1 MRKESLAER
10 ITSVLVTTPAQV
22 DIEDDFDDNSLSVL
36 KTNTEDAE
44 TVEESTFRKKNV
56 NLLADIDSRY
66 GGTIESRKSLN
77 YQESDLEEFENN
89 TESES
94 VTSNEGTHGL
104 QKDYDSD
111 QDSEDNSS
119 DNLQEEY
126 ESDEDRESID
136 NSHTDDKFKSTNHE
150 DVMKSFKKG
159 QCVKNQMTLWEYIL
173 EMRIQMQKSLM
184 AANKMPQCEY
194 YRNMKNTFGQDFTNS
209 VKDTKKSL
217 STLLNKLLLLQKLL
231 WDRCPEIKKIQ
242 KPDNNPDDEEIPS
255 DSDEDEN
262 EDEIKNS
269 TPSKKRKLSDFE
281 RDLKEKN
288 DTFKNYRDHVIKKWH
303 EKIRITSTN
312 NDTNVLP
319 IISHI
324 EHVLTNKDK
333 LIRKTQLRRTTY
345 KIVGENI
352 ENDTDKNNLEGS
364 VAIYNKEIF
373 DDDDFYHQLLR
384 ELIEFKSADLTD
396 PVQLSRRWMQLQS
409 LRNKMKR
416 KIDTKATKGRKIRY
430 DVHKKLVHF
439 VSPIVDNLWSDEAKM
454 ELFSSLFGKTN
465 I

>member
-1 MRKESLAER
+1 MKKESLAER

-22 DIEDDFDDNSLSVL
+22 DIEDDFEDNAISVL
-36 KTNTEDAE
+36 NTNIEDVE
-44 TVEESTFRKKNV
+44 NVEESNFRKKNV
-56 NLLADIDSRY
+56 NLLADVDSRY
-66 GGTIESRKSLN
+66 GGITESRKSLN
-77 YQESDLEEFENN
+77 YQESDVLDEFENN

-94 VTSNEGTHGL
+94 VTSNEGTDDEL
-104 QKDYDSD
+104 QQDYDSD
-111 QDSEDNSS
+111 QDSVDSS
-119 DNLQEEY
+119 LDELQEY
-126 ESDEDRESID
+126 ESDQDELTE
-136 NSHTDDKFKSTNHE
+136 NSHPIGKFKSTNDE
-150 DVMKSFKKG
+150 DVLKDFKKG
-159 QCVKNQMTLWEYIL
+159 QCVKNQMALWEFIL
-173 EMRIQMQKSLM
+173 EMRIQMQKSLL
-184 AANKMPQCEY
+184 AANKMPQYEY
-194 YRNMKNTFGQDFTNS
+194 YRNMKNACGQDFTNS

-231 WDRCPEIKKIQ
+231 WDRCPEINKIQ
-242 KPDNNPDDEEIPS
+242 KQNNNPNDEEILS
-255 DSDEDEN
+255 DSDEEN

-269 TPSKKRKLSDFE
+269 TPSKKMKLSEFE
-281 RDLKEKN
+281 SDLKEKN
-288 DTFKNYRDHVIKKWH
+288 DTYKTYRDHVIKKWH
-303 EKIRITSTN
+303 EKISITSTN
-312 NDTNVLP
+312 NNANVLP

-324 EHVLTNKDK
+324 EHVLTDKDK

-345 KIVGENI
+345 KIIGENI
-352 ENDTDKNNLEGS
+352 ANDADKTNLEGS
-364 VAIYNKEIF
+364 VAVYNKEIF

-430 DVHKKLVHF
+430 DIHKKLVHF
-439 VSPIVDNLWSDEAKM
+439 VSPIVDNLWSDEAKT